1 MTQHI
6 KIGVIGGS
14 GLGDAL
20 GGEQGQTVHPETPF
34 GKTSS
39 PIVQTQWQGVDIC
52 IDSIGRA
59 VHLSCIKSLGRGGR
73 FVTCGCTSG
82 PSAETDLARIFWN
95 QLSILGSTMGDMSEF
110 HAVVDL
116 FLQGRLRPVVDQ
128 VVAPAGIRE
137 AYAALEA
144 GSQFGKL
151 VVDWRT

>member
-1 MTQHI
+1 MREKT
-6 KIGVIGGS
+6 GVAPFVLQRMVKAWISASIRSEEQFTFLASSHWGG
-14 GLGDAL
+14 
-20 GGEQGQTVHPETPF
+20 
-34 GKTSS
+34 
-39 PIVQTQWQGVDIC
+39 
-52 IDSIGRA
+52 
-59 VHLSCIKSLGRGGR
+59 GGR